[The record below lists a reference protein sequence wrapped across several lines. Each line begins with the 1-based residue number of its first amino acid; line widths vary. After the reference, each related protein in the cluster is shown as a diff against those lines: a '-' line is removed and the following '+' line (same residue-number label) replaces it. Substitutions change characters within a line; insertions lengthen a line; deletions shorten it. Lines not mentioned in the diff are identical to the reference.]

1 MSERPA
7 VDNAVIDISNVS
19 VRYRL
24 IKEKPKTLQEYLINR
39 LKGKRHDY
47 EDFWALRDL
56 GMTVRK
62 GETFGIIGRNGAGK
76 STLLKVIAG
85 VLRPTS
91 GRVCV
96 QGAIAPLIELGA
108 GFDEELTGAENIYL
122 NASMLG
128 LSRGEIRGKFKA
140 IVDFSELSEFI
151 YSPLKSYSSGMVARL
166 GFSIATEVDPDILIV
181 DEVLSVGDKQF
192 VAKCN
197 ERMRLFRKRG
207 TTIVIVSHNVTEIE
221 AVGTTALWMDH
232 GTARMCGRPKD
243 VIDEYLKSLSLPD
256 GNLENGQDLK

>member
-1 MSERPA
+1 MIE
-7 VDNAVIDISNVS
+7 VSNVS

-24 IKEKPKTLQEYLINR
+24 AREKPRTLQEYLIHR

-62 GETFGIIGRNGAGK
+62 GETYGIIGRNGAGK

-85 VLRPTS
+85 VLRPTGGS
-91 GRVCV
+91 VRVR
-96 QGAIAPLIELGA
+96 GTIAPLIELGA
-108 GFDEELTGAENIYL
+108 GFDGELTGVENIYL

-128 LSRGEIRGKFKA
+128 LSRSQIRDKFKG
-140 IVDFSELSEFI
+140 IVDFSELREFI

-166 GFSIATEVDPDILIV
+166 GFSIATEVDPDVLII

-207 TTIVIVSHNVTEIE
+207 TTIVIVSHNVTEI
-221 AVGTTALWMDH
+221 AALGTTVLWMDQ
-232 GTARMCGRPKD
+232 GAARMCGEPKK
-243 VIDEYLKSLSLPD
+243 VIDEYLKSLSLPEL
-256 GNLENGQDLK
+256 NPEND